1 MCLVIISNR
10 FQQLAT
16 NSFST
21 LLEKFK
27 EKKMNVVTV
36 MRECVDAFYPILG
49 KICSQLLLP
58 RLAPQNNETVG
69 RRCD

>member
-1 MCLVIISNR
+1 MCLILIPIHV
-10 FQQLAT
+10 QQLAT

-49 KICSQLLLP
+49 KIYVLSSCFLGSFL
-58 RLAPQNNETVG
+58 RII
-69 RRCD
+69 

>member
-1 MCLVIISNR
+1 MCLIIISNR
-10 FQQLAT
+10 VQQLAT

-49 KICSQLLLP
+49 KIFFQFLLP
-58 RLAPQNNETVG
+58 RIAPQNNSDCRAKV
-69 RRCD
+69 

>member
-1 MCLVIISNR
+1 MVQNKNEKLQRMCLIKIPIHV
-10 FQQLAT
+10 QQLAT

-49 KICSQLLLP
+49 KICSSA
-58 RLAPQNNETVG
+58 LAS
-69 RRCD
+69 

>member
-1 MCLVIISNR
+1 MCLIIISNR
-10 FQQLAT
+10 VQQLAT

-49 KICSQLLLP
+49 KICFQFLLP
-58 RLAPQNNETVG
+58 RIAFQNNSDC
-69 RRCD
+69 RA